1 MPLPP
6 PKVLLA
12 TAVFAAS
19 LVFCSPV
26 RAQAAPAD
34 PDAAVPRADSI
45 FSTDYLRQLWHDTGA
60 VLTEPTRWDD
70 SNWEVAG
77 AWTGATLTA
86 AAFDHRIRTQSQ
98 AHWQSHTDNRFFKD
112 WQMLGM
118 QYSWVEIA
126 AFEGWGVA
134 AHDVEAR
141 NTAMD
146 ALTASIIA
154 GGIVTPTIK
163 FAVGRYRPSQTSRTF
178 RFRPFSGHQS
188 FPSGHATQAFAI
200 ATVVASHYTA
210 WWEQTLSYGAAAL
223 VDVARVQQNRHFAS
237 DVVAGSAIGW
247 AVGKAVVH
255 RHAGPGQ
262 VEVTPWFGDGFGLM
276 VSKDF

>member
-1 MPLPP
+1 MPFPLPRA
-6 PKVLLA
+6 LLA
-12 TAVFAAS
+12 AALLAAS
-19 LVFCSPV
+19 LAFCSPAW
-26 RAQAAPAD
+26 AQAASTDAD
-34 PDAAVPRADSI
+34 TPVSRADSI
-45 FSTDYLRQLWHDTGA
+45 FSTEYLRQLWHDTGA
-60 VLTEPTRWDD
+60 VLTEPVRWDD
-70 SNWEVAG
+70 TNWEIAG

-86 AAFDHRIRTQSQ
+86 AAFDHRIRTQAQ
-98 AHWQSHTDNRFFKD
+98 AHWQSRGDTRFFKD
-112 WQMLGM
+112 WQNLGA
-118 QYSWVEIA
+118 QYSFIEIA

-134 AHDVEAR
+134 AHDPEAR

-154 GGIVTPTIK
+154 GGIITPTIK
-163 FAVGRYRPSQTSRTF
+163 YAVGRYRPIQTSRTF

-237 DVVAGSAIGW
+237 DVIAGSAIGW

-255 RHAGPGQ
+255 RHTLPGQ
-262 VEVTPWFGDGFGLM
+262 VEVAPWFGDGFGLM